1 MGGFYPLDRHV
12 KELQQIL
19 NNIIAK
25 RYLSSQDKKIYHLR
39 AEAGEERELKGQ
51 LLVKDLK
58 ALQAE
63 NKSLVKKF
71 VQSNKA

>member
-1 MGGFYPLDRHV
+1 MSS
-12 KELQQIL
+12 I
-19 NNIIAK
+19 NIS
-25 RYLSSQDKKIYHLR
+25 YLR
-39 AEAGEERELKGQ
+39 VEAAEERELKAQ

-71 VQSNKA
+71 AQANKT